1 MPTVYLRK
9 DLYDKI
15 VRMRCEVNS
24 YINKLVEKAL
34 QQKET
39 VTGEGEAPKAKPK
52 SKSSKG
58 G

>member
-15 VRMRCEVNS
+15 VRMHREVNS
-24 YINKLVEKAL
+24 YVNKLVEKAL
-34 QQKET
+34 QQKEA

-52 SKSSKG
+52 SKPSKG